1 MNACDVRSSYN
12 LVGNSSSNPTTLN
25 PKRRNRRR
33 SNQIVEPFALEESPV
48 VTMADQRTM
57 AELLRAP
64 TEGYKEAIVVP
75 PILAEHFELKHSLI
89 NMMTSD
95 QFFRLEKD
103 NPHDHIRWFNKITSI
118 IKYKDVPNSA
128 IKLMLFP
135 LSLAGA
141 ARPKLTHAVNQQM
154 SVVTT
159 AMMAILKQFQATSPL
174 ASVKAVEEICVT
186 CGGAHPYYLCVAADG
201 NTFPE
206 YRDNIQGYVAAAMGN
221 YNQGNSGYRPPG
233 VANQTQQPGFAQQNG
248 QNNQNRFSQPQGYN
262 QGNNF
267 NQNANYQAP
276 TQQNQ
281 SVPLSE
287 LEKIKKMNDVSI
299 KAIQNQIN
307 QVKNELRSE
316 MQNLIQTSISNQ
328 TNKVKNMMASFFQM
342 NTASTSGTGTLPSNT
357 VANPKGELKA
367 ITTQI
372 GLVLDRPTVPMP
384 PSFIYPEE
392 DERVEE
398 NLTDPEHGEYT
409 IKVPPPHVQK
419 AKPSSQRNFV
429 VHQRDPRYPHIPY
442 PSRMNQEKRQ
452 EKDEVQIHKFWQMF
466 KQLHINISLVNALIL
481 ILKYQ
486 KMLKSLLSNKEK
498 LIELVNTP
506 LNENCSAVIL
516 KKLPEKLRDPGKFL
530 INENCSADL
539 GIARDVF
546 VPVGKLTF
554 PADFVIVDYESDPR
568 VPLILGRPFLRT
580 ARAIINVHGE
590 EMILRDD
597 IIENLLNLDKTKDLP
612 PYHDNQLSG
621 IPTLILEPETKN
633 SNSLI
638 SSPLPH
644 FHNSLSGST
653 TSSSPSLPISETSD
667 YFLEEFAD
675 ELALIT
681 FLLGNDDL
689 PFDAESDL

>member
-1 MNACDVRSSYN
+1 MRTRSSSN
-12 LVGNSSSNPTTLN
+12 LVGNSSSNPTTSN

-33 SNQIVEPFALEESPV
+33 SNQRVEPFALEESPV

-64 TEGYKEAIVVP
+64 TEGYAEAIVVP

-95 QFFRLEKD
+95 QFFGLEKD
-103 NPHDHIRWFNKITSI
+103 NPHDHIRWFNKITST

-135 LSLAGA
+135 FSLAGA
-141 ARPKLTHAVNQQM
+141 ARRWLEKEPPRSILTWEDLVSKFINEFFPPSRTTNLRNEISNFQQRFDESFHEAWDRYKDLLRACPHHGFTELHQLDTFYNALNPADQDSLNSAAGGNLLERSTQDVLTIIENKSKVRNSRNKSVVSQVKSSDGNSSSSDIAKLTHAVNQQM

-159 AMMAILKQFQATSPL
+159 AMMAILKQFQATPPP

-186 CGGAHPYYLCVAADG
+186 CGGAQCVAADG

-206 YRDNIQGYVAAAMGN
+206 YRDNIQGYVAAATSN
-221 YNQGNSGYRPPG
+221 YNQGNSGYHPPG
-233 VANQTQQPGFAQQNG
+233 VANQTRQPGFAQQNG
-248 QNNQNRFSQPQGYN
+248 KNNQNQFSQPQGYN
-262 QGNNF
+262 RGNNF

-287 LEKIKKMNDVSI
+287 LKKIKKMNDVSI

-316 MQNLIQTSISNQ
+316 MQNSIQTSLSNQ
-328 TNKVKNMMASFFQM
+328 TNEVKNMMASFFQM
-342 NTASTSGTGTLPSNT
+342 NTASTSGTRTLPSNT
-357 VANPKGELKA
+357 VANPNGELKA
-367 ITTQI
+367 ITTRS
-372 GLVLDRPTVPMP
+372 GLVLDRLTVPMP
-384 PSFIYPEE
+384 PLFKNPEE

-398 NLTDPEHGEYT
+398 TLTNPEHGEYT

-419 AKPSSQRNFV
+419 AKPPSQRNFV

-466 KQLHINISLVNALIL
+466 KQLHINISLADALIL

-530 INENCSADL
+530 IPYGFSELKCKALADL
-539 GIARDVF
+539 GASINLMPLLVWK
-546 VPVGKLTF
+546 KL
-554 PADFVIVDYESDPR
+554 
-568 VPLILGRPFLRT
+568 
-580 ARAIINVHGE
+580 
-590 EMILRDD
+590 
-597 IIENLLNLDKTKDLP
+597 
-612 PYHDNQLSG
+612 
-621 IPTLILEPETKN
+621 
-633 SNSLI
+633 
-638 SSPLPH
+638 
-644 FHNSLSGST
+644 
-653 TSSSPSLPISETSD
+653 
-667 YFLEEFAD
+667 
-675 ELALIT
+675 
-681 FLLGNDDL
+681 
-689 PFDAESDL
+689 